1 MMKKNDLGAKI
12 TVLIIAIF
20 IWSFV
25 MDDVN
30 PEISRTYRNVSVNYS
45 NTSALDRQGL
55 VVMDPESVAVDV
67 KVTGK
72 KSDFG
77 SDKFSAS
84 NILARVDLS
93 GYSEGQVKIPITVSL
108 VDQPSG
114 ISVSSVEPRESLFTF
129 DKLITKEMPLT
140 IRTTGTLPENYVLG
154 ELVSSSRFVS
164 LSGPRTWVNE
174 VDKVVSEVNVNNRI
188 STDRESFTTLLIDED
203 GNEVRGIS
211 KEPNVV
217 EITVPVYRT
226 VTLPIELQTINE
238 LPENYSIVDI
248 SITPSNIAVRGN
260 EDIKNLTKIDTEI
273 IDINTLIGNAALEV
287 ELDLPQGVSLLN
299 PNQKVTI
306 IYDVEETI
314 TKEFTLAISDLDVLN
329 LDEDLEI
336 DEEDLDREITI
347 TLAGYKSV
355 LDQLESED
363 LRLSIDLSDLM
374 EGRHVVEVKMAEIQ
388 GIDSQSLVNQPLIIY
403 LMEQ

>member
-1 MMKKNDLGAKI
+1 
-12 TVLIIAIF
+12 
-20 IWSFV
+20 

-248 SITPSNIAVRGN
+248 FITPSNIAVRGN

-388 GIDSQSLVNQPLIIY
+388 GIDSQSLINQPLIIY

>member
-140 IRTTGTLPENYVLG
+140 IRTAGTLPENYVLG
-154 ELVSSSRFVS
+154 DLVSSSRFVS

-287 ELDLPQGVSLLN
+287 ELDLPQGVS
-299 PNQKVTI
+299 
-306 IYDVEETI
+306 
-314 TKEFTLAISDLDVLN
+314 
-329 LDEDLEI
+329 
-336 DEEDLDREITI
+336 
-347 TLAGYKSV
+347 
-355 LDQLESED
+355 
-363 LRLSIDLSDLM
+363 
-374 EGRHVVEVKMAEIQ
+374 
-388 GIDSQSLVNQPLIIY
+388 
-403 LMEQ
+403 

>member
-248 SITPSNIAVRGN
+248 SITPSNIAVRGS

-388 GIDSQSLVNQPLIIY
+388 GIDSQSLINQPLIIY

>member
-388 GIDSQSLVNQPLIIY
+388 GIDSQSLINQPLIIY

>member
-248 SITPSNIAVRGN
+248 SITPSNIAVRGS

-388 GIDSQSLVNQPLIIY
+388 GIDSQILVNQPLIIY

>member
-306 IYDVEETI
+306 IYNVEETI

-363 LRLSIDLSDLM
+363 LRLSIDLIDLT

-388 GIDSQSLVNQPLIIY
+388 GIDSQSLINQPLIIY

>member
-248 SITPSNIAVRGN
+248 SITPSNIAVRGS

-363 LRLSIDLSDLM
+363 LRLSIDLIDLT

-388 GIDSQSLVNQPLIIY
+388 GIDSQILVNQPLIIY

>member
-248 SITPSNIAVRGN
+248 SITPSNIAVRGS

-306 IYDVEETI
+306 IYNVEETI

-388 GIDSQSLVNQPLIIY
+388 GIDSQSLINQPLIIY

>member
-248 SITPSNIAVRGN
+248 FITPSNIAVRGN

-388 GIDSQSLVNQPLIIY
+388 GIDSQSLINQPLIIY

>member
-248 SITPSNIAVRGN
+248 SITPSNIAVRGS

-363 LRLSIDLSDLM
+363 LRLSIDLIDLT

-388 GIDSQSLVNQPLIIY
+388 GIDSQSLINQPLIIY

>member
-1 MMKKNDLGAKI
+1 
-12 TVLIIAIF
+12 
-20 IWSFV
+20 

-388 GIDSQSLVNQPLIIY
+388 GIDSQSLINQPLIIY

>member
-154 ELVSSSRFVS
+154 DLVSSSRFVS

-363 LRLSIDLSDLM
+363 LRLSIDLIDLT

-388 GIDSQSLVNQPLIIY
+388 GIDSQSLINQPLIIY

>member
-306 IYDVEETI
+306 IYNVEETI

-363 LRLSIDLSDLM
+363 LRLSIDLIDLT

-388 GIDSQSLVNQPLIIY
+388 GIDSQILVNQPLIIY

>member
-154 ELVSSSRFVS
+154 DLVSSSRFVS

-248 SITPSNIAVRGN
+248 SITPSNIAVRGS

-388 GIDSQSLVNQPLIIY
+388 GIDSQILVNQPLIIY

>member
-306 IYDVEETI
+306 IYNVEETI

-388 GIDSQSLVNQPLIIY
+388 GIDSQSLINQPLIIY

>member
-1 MMKKNDLGAKI
+1 M
-12 TVLIIAIF
+12 
-20 IWSFV
+20 
-25 MDDVN
+25 
-30 PEISRTYRNVSVNYS
+30 
-45 NTSALDRQGL
+45 
-55 VVMDPESVAVDV
+55 
-67 KVTGK
+67 
-72 KSDFG
+72 
-77 SDKFSAS
+77 
-84 NILARVDLS
+84 
-93 GYSEGQVKIPITVSL
+93 
-108 VDQPSG
+108 
-114 ISVSSVEPRESLFTF
+114 LF
-129 DKLITKEMPLT
+129 
-140 IRTTGTLPENYVLG
+140 R
-154 ELVSSSRFVS
+154 S
-164 LSGPRTWVNE
+164 
-174 VDKVVSEVNVNNRI
+174 
-188 STDRESFTTLLIDED
+188 
-203 GNEVRGIS
+203 
-211 KEPNVV
+211 
-217 EITVPVYRT
+217 
-226 VTLPIELQTINE
+226 LQTINE

-388 GIDSQSLVNQPLIIY
+388 GIDSQSLINQPLIIY

>member
-363 LRLSIDLSDLM
+363 LRLSIDLIDLT

-388 GIDSQSLVNQPLIIY
+388 GIDSQILVNQPLIIY